1 MMRVNPK
8 TKSDMTVVRIV
19 TAFRE
24 YGGGSK
30 MDIKEL
36 SIRINPYLKC
46 QILIAPFDSE
56 TPRSFDERFDFE
68 IIRIKSPH
76 IRYNIPIISGF
87 INNIFFYFKVFQE
100 LKRLSDID
108 LIQTHEITPI
118 AYSCIL
124 GKLLRI
130 QVIGMV
136 HGTAEAYS
144 RIAGLRETI
153 LATLFKPTYA
163 IVVDSGTRAPEKF
176 RKIWGDRVT
185 VVNHGIDTEL
195 FKPKDKNESIL
206 RHLDLKRSDL
216 IILSISSLIPIKN
229 IDVAIEAFEKVITEI
244 TDPRIFLLI
253 AGDGSQKEELVKL
266 VDEKRLA
273 NRVKFLGPI
282 KNDQVPDYISIA
294 DICIGMSLKDNMN
307 RSVLEPMACAK
318 PIVAFGG
325 GSIDELITT
334 GYNGL
339 LAKRGDILDFAEKMK
354 LLLENPELRR
364 DIGKHAHETIVEKRS
379 WNARI
384 QQDLAAYWKVI
395 GLCLEVNRS

>member
-124 GKLLRI
+124 GEITTNPSYRN
-130 QVIGMV
+130 
-136 HGTAEAYS
+136 
-144 RIAGLRETI
+144 
-153 LATLFKPTYA
+153 
-163 IVVDSGTRAPEKF
+163 GTRHS
-176 RKIWGDRVT
+176 RS
-185 VVNHGIDTEL
+185 L
-195 FKPKDKNESIL
+195 F
-206 RHLDLKRSDL
+206 
-216 IILSISSLIPIKN
+216 
-229 IDVAIEAFEKVITEI
+229 
-244 TDPRIFLLI
+244 
-253 AGDGSQKEELVKL
+253 
-266 VDEKRLA
+266 
-273 NRVKFLGPI
+273 
-282 KNDQVPDYISIA
+282 
-294 DICIGMSLKDNMN
+294 
-307 RSVLEPMACAK
+307 
-318 PIVAFGG
+318 
-325 GSIDELITT
+325 
-334 GYNGL
+334 
-339 LAKRGDILDFAEKMK
+339 
-354 LLLENPELRR
+354 
-364 DIGKHAHETIVEKRS
+364 
-379 WNARI
+379 
-384 QQDLAAYWKVI
+384 
-395 GLCLEVNRS
+395 